1 MARCGHCQ
9 TDVEKAGRY
18 WTVCGKMRVSGMQ
31 SLFSEGEQ
39 VQALRQGVHAVIGTQ
54 RPRSKAA

>member
-18 WTVCGKMRVSGMQ
+18 WTICNKCGFRECNHCSPKHSRCKRCKEGFMQ
-31 SLFSEGEQ
+31 
-39 VQALRQGVHAVIGTQ
+39 
-54 RPRSKAA
+54 